1 MAGTEGADS
10 NTSPLDFE
18 VTETLIQEL
27 IALAYKLRH
36 LGVYEVDDKL
46 FYVEDSL

>member
-1 MAGTEGADS
+1 MAGTEGASS

-27 IALAYKLRH
+27 IELAHKLRQ
-36 LGVYEVDDKL
+36 LGVYEVDGKL
-46 FYVEDSL
+46 FYDEDSL